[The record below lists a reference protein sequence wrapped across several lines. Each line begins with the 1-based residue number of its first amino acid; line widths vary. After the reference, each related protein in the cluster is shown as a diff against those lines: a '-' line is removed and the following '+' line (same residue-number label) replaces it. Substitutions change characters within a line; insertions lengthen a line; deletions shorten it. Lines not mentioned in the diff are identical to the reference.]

1 VSYKNNR
8 DFVVKDDIVIVHA
21 GVTLNNYVTH
31 QTRFEEFNP
40 VKFSIEFVANYG
52 LSVTAAENTMSDGF
66 ILQSQAKE
74 TSDVDG
80 GKKVCI
86 TLLRKLEYF
95 VDDAFA
101 GDEKIISKFRL
112 SKTKIFAG
120 KTDIFIGFIKDVL
133 VTVAEYEADL
143 ILKGLTRELIMEL
156 KDALDNLDTQ
166 RREQIEAI
174 QSRPLHT
181 KNRIDKMNDLW
192 QQLVSLDKASS
203 FVFAT
208 EPEIKKLFDL
218 PRPRISSSS
227 DSELELVNEKIGE
240 QGSSESVVAE

>member
-8 DFVVKDDIVIVHA
+8 DFLVKDDVVIVHA
-21 GVTLNNYVTH
+21 GVTRNNYVTH
-31 QTRFEEFNP
+31 QARFEEFNP
-40 VKFSIEFVANYG
+40 IKFSIEFVANYG
-52 LSVTAAENTMSDGF
+52 LSVTAAENTMSDAF

-74 TSDVDG
+74 TSDVDK
-80 GKKVCI
+80 GKKVCV
-86 TLLRKLEYF
+86 TLLGKIEYF
-95 VDDAFA
+95 VDDAFV
-101 GDEKIISKFRL
+101 DDPKIVSKFRL
-112 SKTKIFAG
+112 SNTKTFAE
-120 KTDIFIGFIKDVL
+120 KTDIFIGFIKDVM
-133 VTVAEYEADL
+133 VTVGEYEADL

-203 FVFAT
+203 FVFPT

-218 PRPRISSSS
+218 PRPRFSSSS
-227 DSELELVNEKIGE
+227 ESSLELVDE
-240 QGSSESVVAE
+240 QIDDLESSESVVGE